1 MATVHSPQVPIRY
14 GSITAAEPVFRD
26 TQTGIVVAVPSSL
39 HIGDHALILGGPFAG
54 KVGTIT
60 RLDSESATV
69 VCDVF
74 DRDTP
79 VEVDRNDIEP
89 PPPPGTSGD
98 PEPRRPTPST
108 DYAGAETEPRT

>member
-1 MATVHSPQVPIRY
+1 MEIHRLC
-14 GSITAAEPVFRD
+14 
-26 TQTGIVVAVPSSL
+26 IVDPSSHTRRSEAPTLGILVAMPTSL
-39 HIGDHALILGGPFAG
+39 HEGDQALILGGPFAG

-79 VEVDRNDIEP
+79 VNVGLDDVTSP
-89 PPPPGTSGD
+89 SPGTSGD
-98 PEPRRPTPST
+98 REPHFPLPS
-108 DYAGAETEPRT
+108 AGSPGAVADQD